1 MPVTEPAPSERP
13 SVLAPY
19 QDLLRLIDAGE
30 FAVAREQITARLDRS
45 STDAGAIWCAA
56 LVLSRQGDH
65 QHAVQAYKKAVT
77 LDAGFSFVQIPLPWG
92 DEITIMDGSGST
104 WAADCYRELV
114 ADIYGLRHLD
124 LRPGEVVVDVG
135 AHLGTISIALARLY
149 PGIRIIAIEPTTANF
164 TRMQANIAR
173 NRVTGITALQ
183 VAVGPRDE
191 PVEMLWT
198 PYDSAAA
205 NAKTGA
211 ERRQLLLRHGW
222 SSEIVQG
229 RQLDGIFAE
238 HGIQSCRFLK
248 LDCEGAEWD
257 IFAASEC
264 LNRVDTIGLELHVP
278 DRHEAEGG
286 EIMRKRFLAQLDRL
300 TARPRVAIAS
310 QVWVRL

>member
-1 MPVTEPAPSERP
+1 VTQLAPSARP
-13 SVLAPY
+13 SVLDPY
-19 QDLLRLIDAGE
+19 QDILRLIDAGE
-30 FAVAREQITARLDRS
+30 FAAARQEITARLDRS

-65 QHAVQAYKKAVT
+65 QHAVQAYKKAVG
-77 LDAGFSFVQIPLPWG
+77 LDGAYSFVQIPLPWG
-92 DEITIMDGSGST
+92 GEITIMDGGGSS
-104 WAADCYRELV
+104 WAADCYREMV

-124 LRPGEVVVDVG
+124 LRPGEIVVDVG

-149 PGIRIIAIEPTTANF
+149 PGVRIIAIEPTTANF

-173 NRVTGITALQ
+173 NQVTGITPLQ

-198 PYDSAAA
+198 PHDSAAA

-211 ERRQLLLRHGW
+211 ERRELLLRHGW
-222 SSEIVQG
+222 SSEIVPG

-238 HGIQSCRFLK
+238 YGIQSCRFLK

-264 LNRVDTIGLELHVP
+264 LNRVESISLELHVH
-278 DRHEAEGG
+278 DRHEPVGG
-286 EIMRKRFLAQLDRL
+286 EAMRARFLAQLDRL
-300 TARPRVAIAS
+300 TTRPRVAVAS
-310 QVWVRL
+310 QVWLRL